1 MKNIKSSSLRA
12 KRSNPVKRWPVK
24 KWIAASAFGLLAMTT
39 TVTFAQGIEPNSG
52 APVEI
57 TADGSLEWSRNE
69 KLFIARDN
77 AKAVQADTSIK
88 AETLTAHYRDGEK
101 GGMDI
106 HRVEA
111 DQNVELKSKDSTVY
125 GQKADYDMDKGFAVM
140 TGNNLKMVSPDKTVT
155 ATERFEYWVNEGK
168 LNAIGNARADT
179 KNARGE
185 TDTLEAD
192 RLEAVLKDDAKG
204 QRKLETLEAI
214 GNVVI
219 TTPTEKITGQRG
231 LYNAVINKATL
242 TGKVVLHRGPN
253 MLQGERAEIDLNTNT
268 SRLFGGGTSS
278 TQSGQVKGIFYP
290 GSEKKK
296 DGAPHE
302 IIPPSPMKVPT
313 PSASSQKTAP
323 ATEIQTRP
331 PENQPGL
338 LTVP

>member
-1 MKNIKSSSLRA
+1 MKQLSSSLLRA
-12 KRSNPVKRWPVK
+12 KRSNPVK
-24 KWIAASAFGLLAMTT
+24 KWIAASAFTIIAITAS
-39 TVTFAQGIEPNSG
+39 VTFAQGLEPGNG

-57 TADGSLEWSRNE
+57 TADGSLEWGRNE
-69 KLFIARDN
+69 KHFIARGN
-77 AKAVQADTSIK
+77 AKAAQVGTSIK
-88 AETLTAHYRDGEK
+88 AETLTAHYRDGAK

-111 DQNVELKSKDSTVY
+111 DQNVELKSKDTTVY

-155 ATERFEYWVNEGK
+155 ATDRFEYWVNEGK

-179 KNARGE
+179 KNAKGE
-185 TDTLEAD
+185 IDTLQAD

-231 LYNAVINKATL
+231 IYNATTNKATL

-253 MLQGERAEIDLNTNT
+253 MLEGERAEIDLNTNT
-268 SRLFGGGTSS
+268 SRLFGGGVSA
-278 TQSGQVKGIFYP
+278 TQSGQVRGIFYP
-290 GSEKKK
+290 GSEKKNG
-296 DGAPHE
+296 GAPRE
-302 IIPPSPMKVPT
+302 IIPPSPLNVPT
-313 PSASSQKTAP
+313 PSASSQKTPP
-323 ATEIQTRP
+323 ATEIPARL
-331 PENQPGL
+331 PENQPGM

>member
-1 MKNIKSSSLRA
+1 MKNKLKLSLRGA
-12 KRSNPVKRWPVK
+12 FATKQSIFFNAI
-24 KWIAASAFGLLAMTT
+24 WIASLTLAMTT
-39 TVTFAQGIEPNSG
+39 SMTFAQGIEPDSG

-57 TADGSLEWSRNE
+57 TADGSLEWARNE

-88 AETLTAHYRDGEK
+88 AETLTAHYRDGQK

-111 DQNVELKSKDSTVY
+111 DKNVELKSKDTTVY

-140 TGNNLKMVSPDKTVT
+140 TGNNLKMVSPGKTVT
-155 ATERFEYWVNEGK
+155 ATDRFEYWVSEGK

-179 KNARGE
+179 KNAKGE
-185 TDTLEAD
+185 TDTLQAD

-214 GNVVI
+214 GNVII
-219 TTPTEKITGQRG
+219 TTPTEKITGQHG
-231 LYNAVINKATL
+231 LYNAVTNKATL

-253 MLQGERAEIDLNTNT
+253 MLEGERAEIDLNTNT
-268 SRLFGGGTSS
+268 SRLFGGGVSA
-278 TQSGQVKGIFYP
+278 TQSGQVRGVFYP
-290 GSEKKK
+290 GSEKKNG
-296 DGAPHE
+296 GAPRE
-302 IIPPSPMKVPT
+302 IIPPSPMTMPT
-313 PSASSQKTAP
+313 PSAS
-323 ATEIQTRP
+323 
-331 PENQPGL
+331 PENAPPAAEIPPRDLENRPGM